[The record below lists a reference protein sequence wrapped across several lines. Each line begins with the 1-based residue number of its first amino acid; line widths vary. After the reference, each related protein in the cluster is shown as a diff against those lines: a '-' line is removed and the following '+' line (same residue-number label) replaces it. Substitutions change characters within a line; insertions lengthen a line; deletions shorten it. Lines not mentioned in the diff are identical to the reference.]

1 VKRSVSIVAAALV
14 LAGCSSASP
23 TDGTFPEGAR
33 ADYQLGGAYDPPEG
47 VQIVARDSLEQP
59 APGVYT
65 IWYVNGFQTQP
76 GIDWPDDLLLHTADG
91 DPLIDPHWPDETLID
106 ISTPAN
112 REQAAERIGEA
123 IELCAASGFQ
133 AVEFDNLDSWTRSD
147 GLLTEEHAIA
157 FATLL
162 VEKAREQGLD
172 AGQKNTPQLG
182 ERGPEIGF
190 AFVVAEECA
199 RYEECAAYTDV
210 YGGRVIDIE
219 YADDLQRTFEE
230 ICADPATPASTIL
243 RDRGLAT
250 PDDAEYVYDS
260 CG

>member
-1 VKRSVSIVAAALV
+1 MRAIAGAAAVLL
-14 LAGCSSASP
+14 LAGCAAAG
-23 TDGTFPEGAR
+23 DAGAMFPEGAR
-33 ADYQLGGAYDPPEG
+33 PDYQLGGAYEPPGG
-47 VQIVARDSLEQP
+47 VRIVARDSLEQP
-59 APGVYT
+59 EEGVYS
-65 IWYVNGFQTQP
+65 ICYVNGFQTQP
-76 GIDWPDDLLLHTADG
+76 GEDWPDALLLRTDAG
-91 DPLIDPHWPDETLID
+91 DPFIDPNWPDETLID
-106 ISTPAN
+106 ISTDAN
-112 REQAAERIGEA
+112 RERAAERIGDA
-123 IELCAASGFQ
+123 IERCAASGFQ

-162 VEKAREQGLD
+162 VERATEAGLD

-199 RYEECAAYTDV
+199 RYEECSAYTDV

-250 PDDAEYVYDS
+250 PDDAEYVYES